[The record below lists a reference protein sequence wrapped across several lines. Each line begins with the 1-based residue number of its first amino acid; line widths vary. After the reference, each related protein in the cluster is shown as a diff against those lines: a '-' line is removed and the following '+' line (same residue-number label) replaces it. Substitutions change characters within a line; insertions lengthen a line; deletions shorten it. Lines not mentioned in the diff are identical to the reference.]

1 MMFIGEL
8 MTVVRRQERKWAEQL
23 TNGWG
28 EKKDNKSEK
37 EALESM
43 SVRRAFLVLLDT
55 YFMTSYCCAMYMYA
69 QNLC

>member
-1 MMFIGEL
+1 MGG
-8 MTVVRRQERKWAEQL
+8 TVDKWMR
-23 TNGWG
+23 

>member
-1 MMFIGEL
+1 MGG
-8 MTVVRRQERKWAEQL
+8 TVDKWMRR
-23 TNGWG
+23 
-28 EKKDNKSEK
+28 KKDNKSEK

-43 SVRRAFLVLLDT
+43 SVRSFLVLLDT

>member
-43 SVRRAFLVLLDT
+43 SVRAFLVLLDT